1 MTNLFLDGSKLFHQL
16 DRLESWTR
24 GEPIAPV
31 HAEVGITSKCN
42 QRCYFCYADHLD
54 HKMGTLQRDMLMQLM
69 GDLGATGIRSC
80 LFAGDG
86 EPLSHKDCVDAV
98 IAGVEAGVDM
108 AVNSNGVLL
117 SESMAEVMLPYLT
130 WMRFS
135 IMGHD
140 AETYSKIHVTNPRDL
155 EKALANITMAADIKK
170 RRNLNVT
177 IGIQSVLMPEN
188 GHGLAILAEKAR
200 QTGADYFVIK
210 PFSYNPLNEYDGG
223 RPLDLVRE
231 FENILREA
239 EALTTDDFAVI
250 VRRNTF
256 SDNGVRDYD
265 KCLGLP
271 FITQIAADGKVY
283 SCCPFFGN
291 EDYVLG
297 DLHEHRFQDLW
308 FSDKAEAVRKRVEE
322 TQDVHAC
329 MTFCRHHQINRQ
341 LWQLKNPPDHVN
353 FI

>member
-1 MTNLFLDGSKLFHQL
+1 MT
-16 DRLESWTR
+16 RLILE
-24 GEPIAPV
+24 
-31 HAEVGITSKCN
+31 
-42 QRCYFCYADHLD
+42 
-54 HKMGTLQRDMLMQLM
+54 
-69 GDLGATGIRSC
+69 LGAGNDLYGEDYTKAACRAVQDALHHSSLT
-80 LFAGDG
+80 LFRTLNLAHGDMQ
-86 EPLSHKDCVDAV
+86 V
-98 IAGVEAGVDM
+98 
-108 AVNSNGVLL
+108 
-117 SESMAEVMLPYLT
+117 
-130 WMRFS
+130 
-135 IMGHD
+135 
-140 AETYSKIHVTNPRDL
+140 
-155 EKALANITMAADIKK
+155 
-170 RRNLNVT
+170 NVT
-177 IGIQSVLMPEN
+177 IGVQSVLMPEN